1 MSFHIQYPRL
11 LPERRS
17 PGHRPAAPRFTL
29 RWADPVGT
37 VVSQYHGMQR
47 LNADWGWQA
56 EFFDRVIASF
66 AEDDG
71 PAAHEI
77 MRFLDDAGHT
87 NAVVVSYWTDA
98 TRHAR
103 WSARSSVSR
112 WLDDDDR
119 LTDEAGY
126 WRETIAVPYDRH
138 ETIYSAPNYR
148 IGLGRLPGT
157 EIEHMTTNGYFGAA
171 CDRLPISAID
181 ALESRDDAA
190 PAARK
195 IASHGRRL
203 FASVP
208 HNMTAIRSGQFW
220 EPAGQEQLEDY
231 TENLEPRLAR
241 GMQHLVAHPVANGT
255 LSLRIMTNLAADG
268 AARRETSVLGYFFAL
283 DRLEAWA
290 KSHETHLDIYRHA
303 IAMNRLHGAKR
314 EVVTWH
320 EVFIT
325 PGGSQFEYI
334 NCHGSTGLL
343 PYAPIFEPADAQPGP
358 RHNTIFDFVSS
369 LGG

>member
-1 MSFHIQYPRL
+1 MSFHVQYPRL
-11 LPERRS
+11 LPERRR

-29 RWADPVGT
+29 RWADPVAT
-37 VVSQYHGMQR
+37 IVSQYHGMQR
-47 LNADWGWQA
+47 LDRDQSWQA
-56 EFFDRVIASF
+56 AFFDRVVASF

-77 MRFLDDAGHT
+77 MRFEDDAGHV

-103 WSARSSVSR
+103 WSAQSSLSL
-112 WLDDDDR
+112 WLDDDAR
-119 LTDEAGY
+119 LADEAGY

-138 ETIYSAPNYR
+138 ETIYSAPHYR

-157 EIEHMTTNGYFGAA
+157 GIEHMTTNGYFGAA
-171 CDRLPISAID
+171 RDRLPISAID
-181 ALESRDDAA
+181 ALESRDVDVPQAGMISS
-190 PAARK
+190 R
-195 IASHGRRL
+195 GRRL
-203 FASVP
+203 FAQAP
-208 HNMTAIRSGQFW
+208 LNMTAIRSGQFW
-220 EPAGQEQLEDY
+220 EAAGSEQLEDY
-231 TENLEPRLAR
+231 TDNLEPKLAR
-241 GMQHLVAHPVANGT
+241 GMQHLAEHPRDNGT

-268 AARRETSVLGYFFAL
+268 STRRETSVLGYFFAL

-303 IAMNRLHGAKR
+303 IAMNRLHGEKR

-320 EVFIT
+320 EVFIM
-325 PGGSQFEYI
+325 PGGTGFEYI

-343 PYAPIFEPADAQPGP
+343 PYVPIFERAVVEKSA
-358 RHNTIFDFVSS
+358 
-369 LGG
+369 